1 MKSKMFDLNARSNPP
16 YQHSSSG
23 NTSIKFKQQLNI
35 DGNAGTRLRWD
46 ILPHDIKRQQLNIDG
61 NAGTRLRWDILPHD
75 IKRVNDVHSFVGLIS
90 KNEQPALLNEVI
102 NLWLSV
108 EVYRVK
114 LWKDIQNAPEHYMA
128 KLNQVLDPLLTSKD
142 APELVK
148 VPVQLLLIF
157 AKLFSSSKKTEPKNV
172 SLDQLIGMDTA
183 ISQMRK
189 VKALDDVIYMGRR
202 LDDFTKNVKV
212 GGAGKKPII
221 LSAYDI
227 INISVEK
234 WTVKLIGGV
243 GKSITI
249 GLKNTTN
256 GRKKG
261 LKLRV
266 KVVADSEQN
275 TITGSNHELG
285 RVNSNS
291 LSS

>member
-1 MKSKMFDLNARSNPP
+1 MGRIPLVRLELELRGFKAWILFLVSALGTLWDL
-16 YQHSSSG
+16 
-23 NTSIKFKQQLNI
+23 
-35 DGNAGTRLRWD
+35 
-46 ILPHDIKRQQLNIDG
+46 
-61 NAGTRLRWDILPHD
+61 
-75 IKRVNDVHSFVGLIS
+75 
-90 KNEQPALLNEVI
+90 
-102 NLWLSV
+102 
-108 EVYRVK
+108 
-114 LWKDIQNAPEHYMA
+114 
-128 KLNQVLDPLLTSKD
+128 
-142 APELVK
+142 
-148 VPVQLLLIF
+148 
-157 AKLFSSSKKTEPKNV
+157 
-172 SLDQLIGMDTA
+172 LDQNLAA
-183 ISQMRK
+183 IVDLEEILK

-243 GKSITI
+243 GKSITT

-285 RVNSNS
+285 HVNSNS
-291 LSS
+291 LFS